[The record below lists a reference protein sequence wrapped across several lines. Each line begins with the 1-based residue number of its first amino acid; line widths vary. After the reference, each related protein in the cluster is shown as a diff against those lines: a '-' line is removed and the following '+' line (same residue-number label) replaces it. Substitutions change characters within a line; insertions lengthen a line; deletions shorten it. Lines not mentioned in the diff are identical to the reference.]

1 MRCIIPLVYN
11 DPFRQCPEPGWYNN
25 QVVYYLDLGPVILD
39 PNKNKV
45 ADIYQFIYGFDK
57 ESNPIRVM
65 GQWNVI
71 DVVPGDVNYTPLWRI
86 VYVIVPAGFIPQSIR
101 SVQAIRACGF
111 EIMPTETIVNC
122 PVL

>member
-1 MRCIIPLVYN
+1 MRCVIPLIYN
-11 DPFRQCPEPGWYNN
+11 DPFMQKPEPGWYDN

-39 PNKNKV
+39 LAKNKV

-57 ESNPIRVM
+57 KETPIRVM

-71 DVVPGDVNYTPLWRI
+71 DVVPT
-86 VYVIVPAGFIPQSIR
+86 IR
-101 SVQAIRACGF
+101 TCGF
-111 EIMPTETIVNC
+111 EVMPSETIVNC